1 MYAVVS
7 SSSCFTSSL
16 QNTCS
21 SSSAVTGFNVPGFS
35 SGAGFTFMS
44 ARRLYHAVGSSSSVR
59 YVLYGTSFVFISIAP
74 SADMIL

>member
-1 MYAVVS
+1 MNGVVS

-21 SSSAVTGFNVPGFS
+21 SSSAVTGFRVPGFS

-44 ARRLYHAVGSSSSVR
+44 ARRLYHAVGSSFSVR
-59 YVLYGTSFVFISIAP
+59 
-74 SADMIL
+74 